1 MTTTAAPPTRVGELL
16 RGWRQ
21 HRRLSQLD
29 LANEA
34 EVSTRH
40 LSCVETGRAKPS
52 RQFVL
57 HVAEHLDVPLR
68 ARNELLVAAGYAP
81 VYGHTDLEAPEM
93 AGVREALDL
102 VLGHAEPFP
111 ALVVDRHWNLVR
123 ANRGIGLMLHAVAPH
138 LLDPTPNVLRASLHP
153 DGLAPHLEDFDVYS
167 AHVLTNLRRDA
178 AALGDPELLALHDEL
193 ARLPGVRTEMP
204 VDQPPGLVLPVRLR
218 TPLGVLS
225 FFTTIARFGTA
236 ADVTLAELS
245 IESFFPAD
253 DATARALRAAAAAPT
268 P

>member
-1 MTTTAAPPTRVGELL
+1 MTTTAAPLRVGELL
-16 RGWRQ
+16 RGWRR

-40 LSCVETGRAKPS
+40 LSCVETGRARPS

-81 VYGHTDLEAPEM
+81 VYGHTDLDAPEM

-102 VLGHAEPFP
+102 VLSHAEPFP

-123 ANRGIGLMLHAVAPH
+123 ANSGLGLMLHGVAPH
-138 LLDPTPNVLRASLHP
+138 LLEPPVNVLRVSLHP
-153 DGLAPHLEDFDVYS
+153 EGLAPHLDGFGAYS
-167 AHVLTNLRRDA
+167 AHVLAALRREA
-178 AALGDPELLALHDEL
+178 AALQDVELLALHDEL
-193 ARLPGVRTEMP
+193 AGYPGVAL
-204 VDQPPGLVLPVRLR
+204 QPPLEQSPGVVLPVRLR
-218 TPLGVLS
+218 TPYGVLS
-225 FFTTIARFGTA
+225 FLTTLARFGTA

-245 IESFFPAD
+245 VESFFPAD
-253 DATARALRAAAAAPT
+253 EATREAVRSLR
-268 P
+268 